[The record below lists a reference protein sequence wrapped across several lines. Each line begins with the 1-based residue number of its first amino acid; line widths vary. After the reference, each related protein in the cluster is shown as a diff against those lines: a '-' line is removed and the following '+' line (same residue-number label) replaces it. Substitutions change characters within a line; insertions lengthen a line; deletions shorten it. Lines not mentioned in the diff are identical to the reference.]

1 MKLTEI
7 GEFGL
12 IGRIRSDLENF
23 QKGAIIGIGDDTA
36 AKIIAEARKQLK
48 MGFEPATVALKKR
61 QQIGRITTGSKALDG
76 LLGGGIE
83 TR

>member
-1 MKLTEI
+1 VKLTEI

-36 AKIIAEARKQLK
+36 AIEISSEDLLL
-48 MGFEPATVALKKR
+48 F
-61 QQIGRITTGSKALDG
+61 TTDTLVEDVHFKWNYTSPF
-76 LLGGGIE
+76 
-83 TR
+83 